1 MRVND
6 MVDAAGTAEQQ
17 GPNRTLII
25 AEAGVN
31 HNGDPAIAHRLV
43 DAAVDAGADVV
54 KFQTFKTEYVM
65 RRDTPLVEYQ
75 KAGGMGRDMFE
86 LAKMIELP
94 DEVFCDLQRHCE
106 DRGVLFLSTAFDTPS
121 LHYLVGKLDMPIIKV
136 PSGEAVNVPFLR
148 DVGAARREVILST
161 GMCDLDEVSLAID
174 TFRAV
179 WRVSG
184 ELQPKLTLMQC
195 TTAYPTAL
203 KDVHVR
209 SMVTLAETFGLP
221 VGLSDHSEGITAS
234 LTAVALGATI
244 IEKHFT
250 LDRTLPGP
258 DQRASLD
265 PRGFRDLVRSV
276 RDVEAALG
284 SPVKEIRSCEK
295 SIAAT
300 VRRSLVAAR
309 DIAEGEPIT
318 ADMLVPLRPQD
329 GIPAREIDAV
339 VGKRAGRVIVRGEA
353 LHWAALK

>member
-1 MRVND
+1 MTVAD
-6 MVDAAGTAEQQ
+6 MASVAGVAHAR
-17 GPNRTLII
+17 GPNRVLIF

-31 HNGDPAIAHRLV
+31 HNGNATMAHRLV
-43 DAAVDAGADVV
+43 DAAADAGADVV

-75 KAGGMGRDMFE
+75 RAGGMGRDMFE
-86 LAKMIELP
+86 LGKMIELP
-94 DEVFCDLQRHCE
+94 NNVFRDLQRHCE

-121 LHYLVGKLDMPIIKV
+121 LHYLVDELDMPVVKV

-148 DVGAARREVILST
+148 EVAAARREVILST
-161 GMCDLDEVSLAID
+161 GMCNLDEVRLAID
-174 TFRAV
+174 TLRAV
-179 WRVSG
+179 WRDFD
-184 ELQPKLTLMQC
+184 ELRPKLTLMQC

-203 KDVHVR
+203 EDMHVR

-221 VGLSDHSEGITAS
+221 VGLSDHSEGIVAALS
-234 LTAVALGATI
+234 AVALGATI

-258 DQRASLD
+258 DHQASLD
-265 PRGFRDLVRSV
+265 PQGFKDLVQNI

-284 SPVKEIRSCEK
+284 SPVKEMRACEK
-295 SIAAT
+295 LTAAT
-300 VRRSLVAAR
+300 VRRSLVAVR

-329 GIPAREIDAV
+329 GIPARDIDAV
-339 VGKRAGRVIVRGEA
+339 VGRRAGRVIAQGEA
-353 LHWAALK
+353 LHWASLK